1 VSSKQIRHPFLVLG
15 RQTRRLSES
24 LLHFGQG
31 GCRRRRVCPQPHGP
45 TTRLSTDSWLGA
57 RFGFRYASF
66 RHDSFAEIRPEKVGT
81 QKVGTQKV
89 GTR

>member
-1 VSSKQIRHPFLVLG
+1 MSSKQIRYLFLLLG
-15 RQTRRLSES
+15 RRTRRLSES

-31 GCRRRRVCPQPHGP
+31 GAVGLGFVHNRTGP
-45 TTRLSTDSWLGA
+45 TIRLSTDSWLSA
-57 RFGFRYASF
+57 RFGFRYAGF

-81 QKVGTQKV
+81 QKVGTQEA